1 MTFPPK
7 LSIPD
12 DALDIARTL
21 EAAGH
26 QVWCV
31 GGAIRDTLLG
41 LASGAASL
49 SIADIDF
56 TTSARPEEVQ
66 ALFGRKRTVDVGSE
80 HGTIGVLD
88 RQRVLHEVTTFRR
101 DVTTDG
107 RRAVVEFGASIEEDL
122 ARRDFTINAIAYQ
135 PFSHEWKDPFGGNAD
150 LANGV
155 VRAVGDPDQ
164 RFREDYLRILR
175 ALRFAARFGFVID
188 PPTWDAARAA
198 ASGLTQLSAERVRDE
213 LFKGL
218 RTARSV
224 SNLIDLWWKV
234 GAAALWLPELSQA
247 VSLQGGYSAAEV
259 DREPRDPVLLVM
271 LFCSNPAGVLRRLMA
286 RNVEIARAEAL
297 SRSDPEPSDRSLV
310 GVRRWL
316 AAAGSSADDLLAL
329 WRLRTGADAPWAV
342 TVAEIR
348 RRGDPLARA
357 DLALGGN
364 ELIALGIQ
372 RGPAIG
378 TMLDRLLDRVLV
390 DPSLN
395 SAERLT
401 ALVKELK

>member
-1 MTFPPK
+1 MTLPATLP
-7 LSIPD
+7 IPE

-26 QVWCV
+26 EVWCV
-31 GGAIRDTLLG
+31 GGAIRDALLG
-41 LASGAASL
+41 PALGVVSL
-49 SIADIDF
+49 SPADIDF

-135 PFSHEWKDPFGGNAD
+135 PFRHEWKDPFGGAAD
-150 LANGV
+150 LAQGV
-155 VRAVGDPDQ
+155 VRAVGAPDQ

-175 ALRFAARFGFVID
+175 ALRFAARFGFRID

-218 RTARSV
+218 RTARDV
-224 SNLIDLWWKV
+224 SQLGDLWRDV
-234 GAAALWLPELSQA
+234 GASAIWLPELVKPAFPKGSFS
-247 VSLQGGYSAAEV
+247 VIEV
-259 DREPRDPVLLVM
+259 NRFPRDPVLLVM
-271 LFCSNPAGVLRRLMA
+271 LLCRNPGAVLRRLKA
-286 RNVEIARAEAL
+286 RNVEIARAEAVN
-297 SRSDPEPSDRSLV
+297 RAPAEPSDETV
-310 GVRRWL
+310 VTVRRWL
-316 AAAGSSADDLLAL
+316 SAAAQSADDLLAL
-329 WRLRTGADAPWAV
+329 WRLRTGADAPWAG
-342 TVAEIR
+342 TVAQIR
-348 RRGDPLARA
+348 RSGDPLTRA
-357 DLALGGN
+357 DLALDGDD
-364 ELIALGIQ
+364 LIALGVE
-372 RGPAIG
+372 RGPAVG
-378 TMLDRLLDRVLV
+378 TMLDRLLDRVLA

-395 SAERLT
+395 TAERLT
-401 ALVKELK
+401 ALVEELA